1 VNHQQSIR
9 QRFVDS
15 LEKFY
20 QVKQNLEIQRE
31 IKIIYALT
39 IKFQEIIN

>member
-1 VNHQQSIR
+1 
-9 QRFVDS
+9 VDS

-20 QVKQNLEIQRE
+20 QVKQNLEIQQE